1 MMMVENFGGSMSR
14 EKNRVL
20 DWMKL
25 PPRNLTLARDV
36 DGPSIGNSTPAAVEG
51 SHHLKDEVVMR

>member
-1 MMMVENFGGSMSR
+1 MEDPFP
-14 EKNRVL
+14 EKKNRVL

-25 PPRNLTLARDV
+25 PPRNLTLARVV

-51 SHHLKDEVVMR
+51 SHHLKDEVVMC

>member
-1 MMMVENFGGSMSR
+1 MEDPFP
-14 EKNRVL
+14 EKKNRVL

-25 PPRNLTLARDV
+25 PPRNLTLARVV

-51 SHHLKDEVVMR
+51 RHQLNDKVVMR